1 MRDAATVLDVVRD
14 RGRRGLPLE
23 RLYRQLFNPQL
34 YLLAYGR
41 VYANHGA
48 MTPGADGETADGMS
62 LAWIGRI
69 IGALRHERYRF
80 QPVKRAYIPKKNGKK
95 RPLGLP
101 PWSDKIVGEVIR
113 LLLDAYYEPR
123 FSGLSHGFRPGRG
136 CHTALTD
143 VAQTW
148 TGTTWFIESDISDCF
163 GSLDHDVMLSALAE
177 KINDNRFL
185 RLIKQML
192 KAGYLEDWE
201 WNATLSGVPQGG
213 VVSPVLSNIYLDRMD
228 KFRRDSP
235 HARIHPGADQGGKPR
250 LQAHRNGDTA
260 CPQTRR
266 PRRRTGA
273 APAAAQ
279 PAQHGSPRSRLPAAA
294 LHTLRRRRAPR
305 VHRTESRGRGDQGT
319 PRPVPHDDLKLELSE
334 EKTLITHARTQAAKF
349 LGYEV
354 TVAHDDRRV
363 TGGIRRLN
371 GTVQLRVPRTVIKAT
386 CAPYLQR
393 GKPVSRPALKDRDD
407 HAIIST
413 YGAEYRGIV
422 QYYLL
427 AGDAWRL
434 SRLEWVMK
442 TSMLKTLAHRHRS
455 TVTKMA
461 RKYAAVTAT
470 PGGPRRCFE
479 AHVERH
485 GRKPLVARFGS
496 IPLRR
501 QKKAVLDDRPQGPSR
516 PRQRELVTRLLAGQC
531 EWCEQP
537 GPVEAHQVRKL
548 ADLTRTG
555 QPQPAWA
562 KLMAKKRR
570 KTLIVCTPCH
580 TAIHAGNP
588 ATACIRS
595 PESRMPGNGQVRF
608 GPGPPKKDPPSGHLV
623 GGLPEHATAVHGPL
637 AALRDGTFR
646 WSGGTRC
653 ATVSASRISDSDI
666 SAERLNHGCEPIA
679 SALARTMRAAARR

>member
-14 RGRRGLPLE
+14 RGGRGLPLE

-41 VYANHGA
+41 IYANHGA

-62 LAWIGRI
+62 LAGIGRI

-80 QPVKRAYIPKKNGKK
+80 QPVKRVYIPKKNGKK

-101 PWSDKIVGEVIR
+101 SWSDKIVGEVVR
-113 LLLDAYYEPR
+113 LLLEAYYEPR
-123 FSGLSHGFRPGRG
+123 FSGCSHGFRPGRG
-136 CHTALTD
+136 CHTALTK
-143 VAQTW
+143 VAETW

-163 GSLDHDVMLSALAE
+163 GSLDHEVMLSVLAE
-177 KINDNRFL
+177 NINDNRFL

-228 KFRRDSP
+228 KFAETVLIPEYTRGKIRAANPAYKRTGTAIRR
-235 HARIHPGADQGGKPR
+235 A
-250 LQAHRNGDTA
+250 
-260 CPQTRR
+260 
-266 PRRRTGA
+266 RRRGDRAAERELRQQQRSLPSMDPRDPGYRRLRYTRYADDALLGFTGPKA
-273 APAAAQ
+273 EADRIRTRLAQ
-279 PAQHGSPRSRLPAAA
+279 FL
-294 LHTLRRRRAPR
+294 
-305 VHRTESRGRGDQGT
+305 
-319 PRPVPHDDLKLELSE
+319 HDDLKLELSG

-349 LGYEV
+349 LGYEI
-354 TVAHDDRRV
+354 TVAHDDRRL
-363 TGGIRRLN
+363 TGGRRKLN
-371 GTVQLRVPRTVIKAT
+371 GTVQLRVPETAITAK

-393 GKPVSRPALKDRDD
+393 GKPASRPALKDRDD

-427 AGDAWRL
+427 AGNVWRL
-434 SRLEWVMK
+434 NRLEWVMK

-461 RKYAAVTAT
+461 RKYAAVTVT
-470 PGGPRRCFE
+470 SSGPRRCFE
-479 AHVERH
+479 AHAERH
-485 GRKPLVARFGS
+485 GRKPLAARFGG
-496 IPLRR
+496 IPLHR
-501 QKKAVLDDRPQGPSR
+501 QKKAVLDDRPQHPAR

-531 EWCEQP
+531 EWCQQP
-537 GPVEAHQVRKL
+537 APVEAHQVTKL

-570 KTLIVCTPCH
+570 KTLIVCAPCH

-588 ATACIRS
+588 ATACIKS

-608 GPGPPKKDPPSGHLV
+608 GPGAAGK
-623 GGLPEHATAVHGPL
+623 GP
-637 AALRDGTFR
+637 A
-646 WSGGTRC
+646 
-653 ATVSASRISDSDI
+653 
-666 SAERLNHGCEPIA
+666 
-679 SALARTMRAAARR
+679 